1 MKAWTKVW
9 LIYSTIGFIAS
20 LVITAVFDNYP
31 ALRLFSNEGAVFG
44 IMVASMGGALKKIS
58 VTADTKNV
66 TE

>member
-44 IMVASMGGALKKIS
+44 IMFACMGSAIKKIA
-58 VTADTKNV
+58 VTADTKKL